1 MTIPTAL
8 LAIALS
14 PFAAGQTAWDS
25 EAETHWLMSLGRSLG
40 DPTSHRRHQMTRF
53 EFAYALASLS
63 QWFAETEQKQT
74 PGAPPNEHLWTLA
87 KRSDE
92 VRDRVIRFAP
102 ELRRLGFEG
111 VDGQIAATARRIQAA
126 HLFQD
131 VPLNHWASDALRDL
145 KAIGVLRGYPGGV
158 FDQPNPNQ
166 RNAEVR
172 PGR

>member
-25 EAETHWLMSLGRSLG
+25 EAETHWLMSLV
-40 DPTSHRRHQMTRF
+40 
-53 EFAYALASLS
+53 
-63 QWFAETEQKQT
+63 
-74 PGAPPNEHLWTLA
+74 
-87 KRSDE
+87 RSDK